1 MDSGKT
7 YTASSLIL
15 GLREAG
21 IRVAG
26 IKLTGSAAGRDFWS
40 MHDAGACAVFDFV
53 DGGYPSTYLCS
64 LQELLR
70 LYDVL
75 MSNAVQ
81 HGAEWVVMEIADGLL
96 QRETS
101 ALLQCSEFTRT
112 VSDWIFAAGDPLA
125 AAGGDR
131 LLRNWGLIP
140 SAISGLVTMSPL
152 GMREATEA
160 TGVRC
165 LTAAELQDPSIA
177 SVLDHTPASKVD
189 ELQHVAV
196 GTK

>member
-1 MDSGKT
+1 
-7 YTASSLIL
+7 
-15 GLREAG
+15 
-21 IRVAG
+21 
-26 IKLTGSAAGRDFWS
+26 

-53 DGGYPSTYLCS
+53 DGGFPSTYLCS

-75 MSNAVQ
+75 ISNAVQ
-81 HGAEWVVMEIADGLL
+81 QGAEWVVMEIADGLL

-112 VSDWIFAAGDPLA
+112 VSDWILAAGDPLA
-125 AAGGDR
+125 AAGAVR
-131 LLRNWGLIP
+131 LLRNWDLRP

-152 GMREATEA
+152 GMCEATEA

-165 LTAAELQDPSIA
+165 LTAAALQDPSIVSA
-177 SVLDHTPASKVD
+177 LDHTTAETVD
-189 ELQHVAV
+189 ELHHAAV